1 MLKTGKDNRLRTM
14 AKEFEERERTFLSQ
28 IIQGSTIPTLVV
40 DRDHICTHW
49 NKAMENLTGHPAE
62 EVVGTSR
69 QWIAFYT
76 KPRPTMA
83 DLIIDE
89 LQEEIM
95 KLYRRN
101 CRKSALIEGA
111 YEAEDFFPDKG
122 ETGKWIYFSAAPIK
136 GPEGKIVGS
145 IETIWDITQSKQ
157 LQHECES
164 HIHQLS
170 TLWLISSALSTSL
183 DVEESTRIAVDKIIA
198 TLDVDSAGIY
208 LKEESSDFRVAYSS
222 GYSEGFYQTGSRVGP
237 DGIVR
242 EVAREGKAIIC
253 EDITISNTLY
263 REFTLNEGLKS
274 AAYLPLVSREET
286 FGVVGISSH
295 TLLRFSDEDKD
306 LLDLIGNRIALTI
319 ENARLHHQTK
329 TFSQSLELKVQEK
342 TKELEE
348 SYRELRKSEERYR
361 TMFDA
366 DPNPIFIMD
375 IKTFKIL
382 DINATALDCYGY
394 SRDEFLTMFFSD
406 LGYNKNTEL
415 VEELKSV
422 SMNQSHF
429 YPKRIHQRK
438 GGDYFYVDV
447 HINPVRFME
456 RDSLIATTTD
466 ITENVEKEAQLIQA
480 GKMATL
486 GTMAA
491 GMAHEINQPLNVIQ
505 VCADFFL
512 KMLRKDKEISK
523 LELTTVADEIRSNVQ
538 RAAGVI
544 NHMRDF
550 ARQSEAVG
558 GELNI
563 NKPIRDV
570 FKVLGQQ
577 LRVHQ
582 IEIGLDLDDN
592 LPPILADHNRMEQI
606 FINLV
611 TNAMDTLDE
620 KGRTGDQEWKKILK
634 IRSFSEDGQVVVTV
648 SDNGAG
654 IPEDI
659 IDRIFEPFFTTKDI
673 GKGTGLG
680 MSISY
685 GIVKDYG
692 GTINVRSKLGEGTTF
707 ELKFPII
714 T

>member
-1 MLKTGKDNRLRTM
+1 MLKAGKDKRLC
-14 AKEFEERERTFLSQ
+14 AVPKEFEERERAFLSQ

-40 DRDHICTHW
+40 NSDHICTHW
-49 NKAMENLTGHPAE
+49 NRAMENLTGYPAE
-62 EVVGTSR
+62 EVVGTNR
-69 QWIAFYT
+69 QWIAFYL

-83 DLIIDE
+83 DLIIDD

-95 KLYRRN
+95 KLYKHK
-101 CRKSALIEGA
+101 CRKSSLIEGA
-111 YEAEDFFPDKG
+111 YEAEDFFPGKG
-122 ETGKWIYFSAAPIK
+122 EAGKWIFFTAAPIK
-136 GPEGKIVGS
+136 GSEGNIIGS

-157 LQHECES
+157 LQHESES
-164 HIHQLS
+164 YIHQLS
-170 TLWLISSALSTSL
+170 ALCSISSALNTSL
-183 DVEESTRIAVDKIIA
+183 DIEESSRIAVDKIIA
-198 TLDVDSAGIY
+198 NLDVDSAGIY
-208 LKEESSDFRVAYSS
+208 LKEENSDFRVAYSS
-222 GYSEGFYQTGSRVGP
+222 GYSESFYQTGSRVGP
-237 DGIVR
+237 DGIVG
-242 EVAREGKAIIC
+242 EAAREGKTIIF
-253 EDITISNTLY
+253 EDVTIANTPY

-274 AAYLPLVSREET
+274 AACFPLVSNEEI
-286 FGVVGISSH
+286 FGVIKISSH
-295 TLLRFSDEDKD
+295 TSRRFSDEDKD
-306 LLDLIGNRIALTI
+306 LFELIGNRVALAI

-329 TFSQSLELKVQEK
+329 MFSQSLELKVKEK
-342 TKELEE
+342 TEELEE
-348 SYRELRKSEERYR
+348 SYRELRRSEERYR

-375 IKTFKIL
+375 IKTFQIL

-394 SRDEFLTMFFSD
+394 SRDEFLAMFFPD
-406 LGYNKNTEL
+406 LGYDKNQEL
-415 VEELKSV
+415 MEELKHV
-422 SMNQSHF
+422 SLNQSHF

-438 GGDYFYVDV
+438 GGDYFYVNV
-447 HINPVRFME
+447 HISPVRFME
-456 RDSLIATTTD
+456 RDFLIATTTD
-466 ITENVEKEAQLIQA
+466 ITENVKKEAQLIQA

-512 KMLRKDKEISK
+512 KILKKNKEISR
-523 LELTTVADEIRSNVQ
+523 LELTTMADEIKSSVQ
-538 RAAGVI
+538 RAAGI
-544 NHMRDF
+544 ITHMRDF
-550 ARQSEAVG
+550 TRQSGVVRG
-558 GELNI
+558 KLNI

-577 LRVHQ
+577 LKVHQ
-582 IEIGLDLDDN
+582 IELELDLDDK
-592 LPPILADHNRMEQI
+592 LPSILADHNRMEQV

-620 KGRTGDQEWKKILK
+620 EGRKGDQEWRKFLK
-634 IRSFSEDGQVVVTV
+634 IRSFSEGGQVIVTV

-654 IPEDI
+654 IPGDI
-659 IDRIFEPFFTTKDI
+659 IDKIFEPFFTTKDV

-692 GTINVRSKLGEGTTF
+692 GTINVKSKSGRGTTF